1 MKPYQ
6 TKHQRASLRL
16 DMFPYAVKLSDN
28 PYRSEHVEWL
38 DQNMPN
44 SYCVRW
50 TFAGPGQINF
60 ADEQDKML
68 FVLRWA

>member
-1 MKPYQ
+1 MKSA
-6 TKHQRASLRL
+6 TKHRPSLRL
-16 DMFPYAVKLSDN
+16 IDFPHAVKLGDN
-28 PYRSEHVEWL
+28 PARLEHIDWL

-60 ADEQDKML
+60 RDEYDKML